1 MCGRSFGPSFVFSWP
16 TSRTGVM
23 GAEQAA
29 GTMVAVTEAGWR
41 RRGKAVDTAAL
52 AAMREQLIDTFERQT
67 PAFYTS
73 GLLLDDGVI
82 DPRDTRRVLATVL
95 GVCEDARTRALRPIQ
110 FAVARP

>member
-1 MCGRSFGPSFVFSWP
+1 MIDFHSHLMPGVDDGAADLDESRSG
-16 TSRTGVM
+16 
-23 GAEQAA
+23 
-29 GTMVAVTEAGWR
+29 
-41 RRGKAVDTAAL
+41 L